1 MTIRGLRLGL
11 VLGALVPGACQPL
24 PHPFETAHF
33 APTAELLDLPE
44 VVGITIDPVRGVPDQ
59 NAGLLRASLTKALQ
73 DADIPAGTTGN
84 SHSYHISGTATC
96 LPAGNGR
103 VAAEIDWSILA
114 ADGEEIARDRQ
125 RLIVDQASWQN
136 GGDALAAVMNTEAA
150 RLAAALHLPAG
161 APPPAAPATPPPL
174 RVVVEAG
181 AGAPGDGDQ
190 SLPHALAYVLES
202 AGVSVLDHPDGSA
215 PLVAAKVTVK
225 PVAGGQ
231 QDVKIVWTVT
241 NAGGKSIGTVSQENT
256 VPGGSLDG
264 AWSDAAAAV
273 AGAAG
278 DSVRGLVAQAM
289 QPRNIPE

>member
-1 MTIRGLRLGL
+1 MRRFRLVF

-33 APTAELLDLPE
+33 APTSELLDLPE
-44 VVGITIDPVRGVPDQ
+44 VVGITVDPVRGVPDQ

-84 SHSYHISGTATC
+84 SHSYHISGTAAC

-114 ADGEEIARDRQ
+114 ADGDEIARDRQ
-125 RLIVDQASWQN
+125 RFIVDQASWQN
-136 GGDALAAVMNTEAA
+136 GGEALAPAMNAEAA
-150 RLAAALHLPAG
+150 RLADALHLPAA
-161 APPPAAPATPPPL
+161 APPPVVPPTPPPL

-190 SLPHALAYVLES
+190 SLPRALAYVMES
-202 AGVSVLDHPDGSA
+202 AGVSVLDQPDGSA

-225 PVAGGQ
+225 PVAGAQ

-256 VPGGSLDG
+256 VPAGSLDG

-289 QPRNIPE
+289 QPRHIPE